1 MRRYMQSG
9 GGDPM
14 MMKLLLIVFALIAA
28 SNPKLAALL
37 EIFAGQGSNIQGQY
51 GGGGTK
57 EIVIQGLKNLQ
68 KLYGS
73 DMSLPQETRNRIN
86 TMIPRLMK
94 KISEATENSQVEDQP
109 LDLSKISEEVSQTDE
124 TVSPDDGNTALID
137 KLKNVFLLK
146 VELYKAKLNT
156 LLDGKIQSIK
166 QKYGLDDTD
175 VKDIQFLKSVVIN
188 DVLGKKDE
196 LFDSIKGKS
205 DVMAAMAAAA
215 ASAAKNKTT
224 QFFGTATETFK
235 TGLGNYLAK
244 PSAATAASAVKENS
258 AAAASAVKDN
268 GKQFFGRVGSF
279 FKK

>member
-1 MRRYMQSG
+1 MQSG

-51 GGGGTK
+51 GGGGPK
-57 EIVIQGLKNLQ
+57 KIVIQGLENLQ

-73 DMSLPQETRNRIN
+73 DMSLPQETRDRIN

-109 LDLSKISEEVSQTDE
+109 LDLSKLNEEISKTVDS
-124 TVSPDDGNTALID
+124 VSPNDGNMALID
-137 KLKNVFLLK
+137 KLRNVFLSK
-146 VELYKAKLNT
+146 VELYKTKLNT
-156 LLDGKIQSIK
+156 LLEGKIQSIK

-175 VKDIQFLKSVVIN
+175 VEDINFLKSVVIN

-196 LFDSIKGKS
+196 LFKSIKDNR
-205 DVMAAMAAAA
+205 DVIAAMAAEAA
-215 ASAAKNKTT
+215 AAAKNKTT
-224 QFFGTATETFK
+224 QFFGTATDTFK
-235 TGLGNYLAK
+235 TGVGNYLNSS
-244 PSAATAASAVKENS
+244 PRAAALASAVKENS
-258 AAAASAVKDN
+258 AEAAAAAKEK
-268 GKQFFGRVGSF
+268 GAQLFGRFGSLLR
-279 FKK
+279 K